1 MRFKIMHRL
10 LQRQIKRYLKTSDTF
25 SEELH
30 EFIKAVD
37 NAYNENDS
45 DRLMLDRAFD
55 LSSQELIEL
64 NKGLKNA
71 LNRFELLIENNRFIA
86 IQGFDRSGI
95 IIHWNRACSNIYG
108 YNADETKGKRI
119 QDIILIPEVIAGFEK
134 ALDQVYLTQ
143 QANDPIEW
151 EVKNRNGEKRWIY
164 ASMFPILED
173 KKVIEIFCIALDIT
187 ERKRLEN
194 QLLQSQKMEAMGTL
208 AGGIAHDFNNL
219 LMGIH
224 GYAQIMLMDTD
235 PSHPNYEMLKR
246 INIQVRSGA
255 DLSNQLLRFA
265 RGGSCEVEPID
276 LNETIKRSAQTFART
291 RKEILLTFSLADDL
305 LTVDADKVQIEQVL
319 LNLFVN
325 ALQAMPGGGRLGIS
339 TENIFLDES
348 YTSSYKLPPGKYVKI
363 SVTDTGIGMDKKTID
378 RIFEPFFTTKEMGRG
393 TGLGLATVYGIV
405 KTHRGIITVWSEVN
419 KGTTFNIFLPS
430 SGKPLIS
437 ETSYSKEIYTG
448 SGKVLVVDDEMIIL
462 NVTEEML
469 KMLGYSV
476 LTAQSGKEAVEIYK
490 THSKEIDLIILD
502 MIMPEI
508 GGEKTFNELQLINHS
523 VKVILAS
530 GYSLTDP
537 AKLVMGKG
545 HVSFIQ
551 KPYNISD
558 LSKKIRDALNVNPII
573 S

>member
-1 MRFKIMHRL
+1 MRFKTMHRL
-10 LQRQIKRYLKTSDTF
+10 LQRQIKRYLKTLDT
-25 SEELH
+25 SSNELK

-37 NAYNENDS
+37 NAYKENDS

-55 LSSQELIEL
+55 FSSQELIEL

-86 IQGFDRSGI
+86 IQGFDRSGN

-108 YNADETKGKRI
+108 YNAEETKGKRI
-119 QDIILIPEVIAGFEK
+119 QDIILIPEVIAEFEE
-134 ALDQVYLTQ
+134 ALDKVYFSR

-173 KKVIEIFCIALDIT
+173 NEVIEIFCIALDIT
-187 ERKRLEN
+187 GRKRLEN
-194 QLLQSQKMEAMGTL
+194 QLFQSQKMEAIGTL

-219 LMGIH
+219 LMGIQ
-224 GYAQIMLMDTD
+224 GYAQIIRMDID
-235 PSHPNYEMLKR
+235 PSHPHYEMLKR
-246 INIQVRSGA
+246 IDLQVRSGA
-255 DLSNQLLRFA
+255 DLSNRLLKFA
-265 RGGSCEVEPID
+265 RGGGCEIEPVD
-276 LNETIKRSAQTFART
+276 LNEIIKQSAHTFART
-291 RKEILLTFSLADDL
+291 RKEISLSLNLADDL

-325 ALQAMPGGGRLGIS
+325 ALQAMPGGGRLS
-339 TENIFLDES
+339 VLTENIILNES
-348 YTSSYKLPPGKYVKI
+348 YTNSYKLPPGKYTKI
-363 SVTDTGIGMDKKTID
+363 SVMDTGIGMDKKTMN

-393 TGLGLATVYGIV
+393 TGLGLATVYGII
-405 KTHRGIITVWSEVN
+405 KTHKGIITVWSEEN

-430 SGKPLIS
+430 SGKLLING
-437 ETSYSKEIYTG
+437 TSCSKEIHTG
-448 SGKVLVVDDEMIIL
+448 NGKVLIVDDEAIVL
-462 NVTEEML
+462 NVTAEML

-476 LTAQSGKEAVEIYK
+476 LTAQSGKEAIEIYK
-490 THSKEIDLIILD
+490 IHSKEIDLIILD

-508 GGEKTFNELQLINHS
+508 GGEMTFNELQLINHS

-537 AKLVMGKG
+537 AKLIMGKG
-545 HVSFIQ
+545 DVSFIQ
-551 KPYNISD
+551 KPYDISD
-558 LSKKIRDALNVNPII
+558 LSKKIRDSLNVNPAI